1 MENTNLKNTEDKE
14 QLQRRARDI
23 AETIDPAKPESLTNF
38 GVETQRKL
46 GYYSNELL
54 TKVKA
59 KDSGDAGAAIN
70 ELLTQIN
77 MIRIDEEE
85 KRGFLSR
92 LPFVKKF
99 KDRSQRIA
107 TQYNSIS
114 ENVDDVVVKLEKT
127 RQSILKD
134 STTLEVMFK
143 QAVEYIHEVRAV
155 IAAGKLKIEELE
167 TDTIPALQAEVEASN
182 QDELMVQRL
191 SDLVAFKDRL
201 EKKVHDL
208 TLSHTIA
215 TQSMP
220 QIRMIQTTNEVLA
233 QKIQN
238 SIVTVIPVWRQQ
250 VAIALGLEKQRKALE
265 IQKKVTDTTNEMLLK
280 NSQLLKTNVVNAAK
294 ENERGIVDVDTL
306 KKVNRDMVETLDAVL
321 KVSEEGSRKRAE
333 AVKELAEVQEEL
345 NNKIIGMFGKSK
357 KIETDCWRTAESK
370 I

>member
-1 MENTNLKNTEDKE
+1 MENTNIPVTEEKE
-14 QLQRRARDI
+14 QLQQKALDLSK
-23 AETIDPAKPESLTNF
+23 TIDPDKPETLANF

-59 KDSGDAGAAIN
+59 KDAGDAGAAIN
-70 ELLTQIN
+70 DLLTKIN
-77 MIRIDEEE
+77 MMKVDEDE
-85 KRGFLSR
+85 KRGFFSR
-92 LPFVKKF
+92 LPFVNKI
-99 KDRSQRIA
+99 KDRSKRIA
-107 TQYNSIS
+107 SQYNSVA
-114 ENVDDVVVKLEKT
+114 ENVDDVVVRLEKT

-134 STTLEVMFK
+134 STSLEVMFK

-155 IAAGKLKIEELE
+155 IAAGKMKIEQLE
-167 TDTIPALQAEVEASN
+167 NETIPELQAEVERSG
-182 QDELMVQRL
+182 QDELKVQRL
-191 SDLVAFKDRL
+191 SDLVSFKDRL

-265 IQKKVTDTTNEMLLK
+265 IQKKVSDTTNEMLLK
-280 NSQLLKTNVVNAAK
+280 NSQLLKTNVVNAAT

-321 KVSEEGSRKRAE
+321 KISEEGSKKRLE
-333 AVKELAEVQEEL
+333 AVKELAAVQEEL
-345 NNKIIGMFGKSK
+345 NNKVIGSFGKSK
-357 KIETDCWRTAESK
+357 QIEAK
-370 I
+370 

>member
-1 MENTNLKNTEDKE
+1 MENTNITIPENKE
-14 QLQRRARDI
+14 QLQQRARDLSK
-23 AETIDPAKPESLTNF
+23 TIDPTKPETLTNF

-59 KDSGDAGAAIN
+59 KDSGDAGTAIN
-70 ELLTQIN
+70 DLLAQIN
-77 MIRIDEEE
+77 MIKVDEEE

-92 LPFVKKF
+92 LPFAKKI
-99 KDRSQRIA
+99 KDKTARLAS
-107 TQYNSIS
+107 QYNSVA
-114 ENVDDVVVKLEKT
+114 ENVDAVVVRLEKT
-127 RQSILKD
+127 RQSIMKD
-134 STTLEVMFK
+134 STSLEVMFK

-155 IAAGKLKIEELE
+155 IAAGKMKIEELE
-167 TDTIPALQAEVEASN
+167 TETIPALQAEVEQSD
-182 QDELMVQRL
+182 QDELAVQRL
-191 SDLVAFKDRL
+191 SDMVAFKDRL

-220 QIRMIQTTNEVLA
+220 QIRMIQTTNDVLA

-280 NSQLLKTNVVNAAK
+280 NSQLLKTNVVSAAK

-306 KKVNRDMVETLDAVL
+306 KKVNRDMVETVDAVL
-321 KVSEEGSRKRAE
+321 KISEEGSKKRLE
-333 AVKELAEVQEEL
+333 AVKELAAVQEEL
-345 NNKIIGMFGKSK
+345 NSKIIGSFGKSK
-357 KIETDCWRTAESK
+357 QIETE
-370 I
+370 

>member
-1 MENTNLKNTEDKE
+1 MENTNTS
-14 QLQRRARDI
+14 I
-23 AETIDPAKPESLTNF
+23 AENKELQQQRALELSKTIDPAKPDSLTNF

-59 KDSGDAGAAIN
+59 KDSGDAGTAIN
-70 ELLTQIN
+70 ELLAQIN
-77 MIRIDEEE
+77 MIKIDESE
-85 KRGFLSR
+85 KPGMLSR
-92 LPFVKKF
+92 IPLFRKF
-99 KDRSQRIA
+99 ADKSQKIA
-107 TQYNSIS
+107 SQYNSIS
-114 ENVDDVVVKLEKT
+114 ENVDDVVIKLEKT

-134 STTLEVMFK
+134 STSLEVMFN

-155 IAAGKLKIEELE
+155 IAAGKLKIGEIENE
-167 TDTIPALQAEVEASN
+167 TIPKMQAEVEESG
-182 QDELMVQRL
+182 QDELAVQRL
-191 SDLVAFKDRL
+191 SDMIAFKDRL

-220 QIRMIQTTNEVLA
+220 QIRMIQTTNDVLA

-238 SIVTVIPVWRQQ
+238 SVVTVIPVWRQQ

-280 NSQLLKTNVVNAAK
+280 NSQLLKTNVVSAAQ

-306 KKVNRDMVETLDAVL
+306 KKVNKDMVETLDAVL
-321 KVSEEGSRKRAE
+321 KISEEGSRKRAE
-333 AVKELAEVQEEL
+333 AVKELAQVQEEL
-345 NNKIIGMFGKSK
+345 NNKIIGTFSKSK
-357 KIETDCWRTAESK
+357 KIETE
-370 I
+370 

>member
-1 MENTNLKNTEDKE
+1 MENTNITLVEDKE
-14 QLQRRARDI
+14 LIQQRAQDI
-23 AETIDPAKPESLTNF
+23 SKTLDPEKPETLTNF

-54 TKVKA
+54 TKVRA
-59 KDSGDAGAAIN
+59 KDSGDAGTAIH
-70 ELLTQIN
+70 ELLSQIN
-77 MIRIDEEE
+77 MIKIDEQE
-85 KRGFLSR
+85 KRGLLSR
-92 LPFVKKF
+92 LPFGKKIQ
-99 KDRSQRIA
+99 DRSKRIA
-107 TQYNSIS
+107 SQYNTIA

-134 STTLEVMFK
+134 STSLDVMFK
-143 QAVEYIHEVRAV
+143 QAVEYIHEVRSV
-155 IAAGKLKIEELE
+155 ISAGKIKIEEIE
-167 TDTIPALQAEVEASN
+167 NETIPKLQEEVERSN
-182 QDELMVQRL
+182 QDELAVQRL
-191 SDLVAFKDRL
+191 SDMVAFKERL

-215 TQSMP
+215 TQAMP
-220 QIRMIQTTNEVLA
+220 QIRMIQNTNEVLA
-233 QKIQN
+233 QKIQD

-294 ENERGIVDVDTL
+294 ENERGIVDVETL

-321 KVSEEGSRKRAE
+321 KISEEGSRKREE

-345 NNKIIGMFGKSK
+345 NNKILSTFSKSK
-357 KIETDCWRTAESK
+357 QIES
-370 I
+370 

>member
-1 MENTNLKNTEDKE
+1 MENNTDITITENKE
-14 QLQRRARDI
+14 LLQQRATDLSK
-23 AETIDPAKPESLTNF
+23 TIDPEKPESLTNF

-46 GYYSNELL
+46 GHYSNELL
-54 TKVKA
+54 AKVKA
-59 KDSGDAGAAIN
+59 KDSGDAGTAIN

-77 MIRIDEEE
+77 MIKIDEGE
-85 KRGFLSR
+85 KRSFLSR
-92 LPFVKKF
+92 LPFGKKIE
-99 KDRSQRIA
+99 DRSKKLAI
-107 TQYNSIS
+107 QYNSIS
-114 ENVDDVVVKLEKT
+114 ENVDDVVIKLEKT

-134 STTLEVMFK
+134 STSLEVMFK

-155 IAAGKLKIEELE
+155 IAAGKMKIEEIE
-167 TDTIPALQAEVEASN
+167 NESIPKLQSEVESSN
-182 QDELMVQRL
+182 QDELVVQRL
-191 SDLVAFKDRL
+191 SDLIAFKDRL

-220 QIRMIQTTNEVLA
+220 QIRMIQTTNDVLA

-294 ENERGIVDVDTL
+294 ENERGIVDVETL
-306 KKVNRDMVETLDAVL
+306 KKVNRDMVETLDAVV
-321 KVSEEGSRKRAE
+321 KISEEGSRKRLE
-333 AVKELAEVQEEL
+333 AVKELAAVQEEL
-345 NNKIIGMFGKSK
+345 NNKIIGSFSSKTK
-357 KIETDCWRTAESK
+357 KIETE
-370 I
+370 

>member
-1 MENTNLKNTEDKE
+1 MESTNTPIVENKE
-14 QLQRRARDI
+14 QLQQRA
-23 AETIDPAKPESLTNF
+23 AEISKTIDPSKPDSLTNF

-77 MIRIDEEE
+77 MIKIDEQE
-85 KRGFLSR
+85 KRGLLSR
-92 LPFVKKF
+92 LPFAKKI
-99 KDRSQRIA
+99 KDRSQRLAI
-107 TQYNSIS
+107 QYNTIA
-114 ENVDDVVVKLEKT
+114 ENVDDVVIKLEKT
-127 RQSILKD
+127 RQSIMKD
-134 STTLEVMFK
+134 STSLEVMFN
-143 QAVEYIHEVRAV
+143 QAVEYIHEVRTV
-155 IAAGKLKIEELE
+155 IAAGKMKIEELE
-167 TDTIPALQAEVEASN
+167 NVEIPRLQSEAEASG
-182 QDELMVQRL
+182 QDELVVQRL
-191 SDLVAFKDRL
+191 SDMVAFKDRL

-220 QIRMIQTTNEVLA
+220 QIRMIQTTNDVLA

-280 NSQLLKTNVVNAAK
+280 NSQLLKTNVVTAAQ

-321 KVSEEGSRKRAE
+321 KISEEGSRKRAE

-345 NNKIIGMFGKSK
+345 NNKIIGTFGKSK
-357 KIETDCWRTAESK
+357 KIEAQ
-370 I
+370 

>member
-1 MENTNLKNTEDKE
+1 MESTNTPTAENKD
-14 QLQRRARDI
+14 QLQQRA
-23 AETIDPAKPESLTNF
+23 AEISKTIDPTKPDSLTNF

-59 KDSGDAGAAIN
+59 KDSGDAGTAIN

-77 MIRIDEEE
+77 MIKIDEQE
-85 KRGFLSR
+85 KRGLLSR
-92 LPFVKKF
+92 LPFVNKI

-107 TQYNSIS
+107 IQYNTIA
-114 ENVDDVVVKLEKT
+114 ENVDDVVIKLEKT
-127 RQSILKD
+127 RQSIMKD
-134 STTLEVMFK
+134 STSLEVMFN

-155 IAAGKLKIEELE
+155 IAAGKMKIEELE
-167 TDTIPALQAEVEASN
+167 NVEIPRLQSEAEASG
-182 QDELMVQRL
+182 QDELVVQRL
-191 SDLVAFKDRL
+191 SDMVAFKDRL

-220 QIRMIQTTNEVLA
+220 QIRMIQTTNDVLA

-280 NSQLLKTNVVNAAK
+280 NSQLLKTNVVTAAQ

-321 KVSEEGSRKRAE
+321 KISEEGSRKRAE

-345 NNKIIGMFGKSK
+345 NNKIIGTFGKSK
-357 KIETDCWRTAESK
+357 KIEAQ
-370 I
+370 

>member
-1 MENTNLKNTEDKE
+1 MENTNITVTENKE
-14 QLQRRARDI
+14 QLQKRAEEI
-23 AETIDPAKPESLTNF
+23 SKTIDPSKPETLTNF
-38 GVETQRKL
+38 GVETQQKL

-54 TKVKA
+54 SKVKA
-59 KDSGDAGAAIN
+59 KDSGDAGTAIN
-70 ELLTQIN
+70 ELLAQIN
-77 MIRIDEEE
+77 MIKVDEDE
-85 KRGFLSR
+85 KRGILSR
-92 LPFVKKF
+92 IPFMSKI
-99 KDRSQRIA
+99 KDRSKKLA
-107 TQYNSIS
+107 SQYNSIS
-114 ENVDDVVVKLEKT
+114 SNVDDVVVKLEKT

-134 STTLEVMFK
+134 STSLEVMFK

-155 IAAGKLKIEELE
+155 IAAGRLKIEELE
-167 TDTIPALQAEVEASN
+167 NTAIPALQAEVEQSE
-182 QDELMVQRL
+182 QDELVVQRL

-220 QIRMIQTTNEVLA
+220 QIRMIQTTNDVLA

-280 NSQLLKTNVVNAAK
+280 NSQMLKTNVVSAAK

-321 KVSEEGSRKRAE
+321 KISEEGSKKRAE
-333 AVKELAEVQEEL
+333 AVKELAQVQEEL
-345 NNKIIGMFGKSK
+345 SNKVIGSFGKSK
-357 KIETDCWRTAESK
+357 KIEA
-370 I
+370 

>member
-1 MENTNLKNTEDKE
+1 MENANMP
-14 QLQRRARDI
+14 I
-23 AETIDPAKPESLTNF
+23 AESKAQQQQRALEISKTIDPSKPDSLTNF

-77 MIRIDEEE
+77 MIKIDEEQ
-85 KRGFLSR
+85 KRGLLSR
-92 LPFVKKF
+92 LPFVNKI

-107 TQYNSIS
+107 SQYNTIA

-127 RQSILKD
+127 RQSIMKD
-134 STTLEVMFK
+134 STSLEVMFT

-155 IAAGKLKIEELE
+155 IAAGKMKIEELE
-167 TDTIPALQAEVEASN
+167 NVEIPRLQSEVESSG
-182 QDELMVQRL
+182 QDELVVQRL
-191 SDLVAFKDRL
+191 SDLISFKDRL

-220 QIRMIQTTNEVLA
+220 QIRMIQTTNDVLA

-250 VAIALGLEKQRKALE
+250 VAIALGLEKQRKALD

-280 NSQLLKTNVVNAAK
+280 NSQLLKTNVVSAAQ

-306 KKVNRDMVETLDAVL
+306 KKVNKDMVETLDAVL
-321 KVSEEGSRKRAE
+321 KISEEGSRKRAE
-333 AVKELAEVQEEL
+333 AVKELAQVQEEL
-345 NNKIIGMFGKSK
+345 NNKIIGTFGKSK
-357 KIETDCWRTAESK
+357 KIEAE
-370 I
+370 

>member
-1 MENTNLKNTEDKE
+1 MENKE
-14 QLQRRARDI
+14 IALSENKELIQQRALEI
-23 AETIDPAKPESLTNF
+23 SKTIDPTKPESLSSF

-77 MIRIDEEE
+77 MIKVDETE
-85 KRGFLSR
+85 KPGFFSR
-92 LPFVKKF
+92 LPFVGKI
-99 KDRSQRIA
+99 KDKTKQLAS
-107 TQYNSIS
+107 QYNSVS

-127 RQSILKD
+127 RQSVLKD
-134 STTLEVMFK
+134 STGLEVMFK
-143 QAVEYIHEVRAV
+143 QVVEYIHEVRSL
-155 IAAGKLKIEELE
+155 IAAGRLKIEEIENQL
-167 TDTIPALQAEVEASN
+167 IPQLQSEVESSG
-182 QDELMVQRL
+182 QDELVVQRL
-191 SDLVAFKDRL
+191 ADMVAFKDRL
-201 EKKVHDL
+201 EKKVHDF

-220 QIRMIQTTNEVLA
+220 QIRMIQTTNDVLA

-280 NSQLLKTNVVNAAK
+280 NSQLLKTNVVTAAQ

-306 KKVNRDMVETLDAVL
+306 KKVNKDMVETLDAVI
-321 KVSEEGSRKRAE
+321 KISEEGSRKRAE
-333 AVKELAEVQEEL
+333 AVKELALVQEEL
-345 NNKIIGMFGKSK
+345 NSKILGTLGKSK
-357 KIETDCWRTAESK
+357 RIEIE
-370 I
+370 